1 MIFFENL
8 VKIIEIILNL
18 CYKRLIDNFE
28 FSKLDIYC
36 QKF

>member
-8 VKIIEIILNL
+8 VNIIEIILNL

-28 FSKLDIYC
+28 FSMSEILT
-36 QKF
+36 